1 MQIFLFFLFLF
12 SPWRIDSALVN
23 QGVFFMDPDL
33 LTIHYHPSVVLDF
46 TSSRGNI
53 TVPGCNVSST
63 FRSTPK
69 SNLVALTLS
78 GCTSSSSSSSS
89 SAPQY
94 VTIGN
99 ATLFTTGAA
108 DYVSEEVLVP
118 IEQVS

>member
-1 MQIFLFFLFLF
+1 MRSFLVFLFLF
-12 SPWRIDSALVN
+12 SSWRVDSALLN
-23 QGVFFMDPDL
+23 QGVFFMDPGL
-33 LTIHYHPSVVLDF
+33 LTIHYHPSVVFDF

-78 GCTSSSSSSSS
+78 ACT
-89 SAPQY
+89 SAPQF

-99 ATLFTTGAA
+99 ATLFTAGAT
-108 DYVSEEVLVP
+108 DYISEEVLVP

>member
-1 MQIFLFFLFLF
+1 M
-12 SPWRIDSALVN
+12 DSALLN

-33 LTIHYHPSVVLDF
+33 LTIHYHPSVVFDF

-53 TVPGCNVSST
+53 TVPGCNAT

-78 GCTSSSSSSSS
+78 GCSSTSSP
-89 SAPQY
+89 PQF

-99 ATLFTTGAA
+99 ATLFTVGGG

-118 IEQVS
+118 IEQVSPSFIFLRGGRFSWGGRF